1 MIKKKWI
8 KFHQKKLD
16 GPTHQKTMRGR
27 KVRNALKATQAE
39 QYSNASI
46 PLLLK
51 IVIDRV
57 FEVDSACFE
66 DSKRQANSSKCKKA
80 VSYMKMNDLLC
91 GKND

>member
-1 MIKKKWI
+1 
-8 KFHQKKLD
+8 
-16 GPTHQKTMRGR
+16 MRGR

-57 FEVDSACFE
+57 FEVDLRWKVKAMFSAVHRF
-66 DSKRQANSSKCKKA
+66 
-80 VSYMKMNDLLC
+80 VHGILLV
-91 GKND
+91 GK

>member
-51 IVIDRV
+51 IVMFLIHQLNDIKNGAKQWIR
-57 FEVDSACFE
+57 
-66 DSKRQANSSKCKKA
+66 
-80 VSYMKMNDLLC
+80 SYKHY
-91 GKND
+91 